1 MNPDTSRAWT
11 AEITVAPGPGPVAW
25 AHFTDHYVMS
35 PWQVEGETLIRALTA
50 PGTGSV
56 VTASRNA
63 GGIDDADIRVQ
74 VTSAD
79 PLDDSALDSV
89 IETLGQ
95 ALGLADD
102 VSDFYSTVVPSDPV
116 LSAAAAHGLR
126 GARLKT
132 SPGVFE
138 AIVAALASQN
148 VHFSRTFRV
157 MACLTESL
165 GVPVEHPRG
174 VAYTFPTPDAL
185 ADASDDLL
193 RSCGLG
199 YRARLLRGLVT
210 RVIDSGIDLD
220 ALRDEPNTDTV
231 REALM
236 ELPGVGPFTADLVL
250 SVGFR
255 RPAFHLDS
263 YTRTIF
269 ETLYKLPPDDDAM
282 LQFVE
287 RRFGRWKHYAMLL
300 LTTDTEQWATE
311 LGVEFPIRSAAS
323 YRLPD
328 T

>member
-1 MNPDTSRAWT
+1 MNPDTSGAWT
-11 AEITVAPGPGPVAW
+11 AEITVAPAPGPVAW

-63 GGIDDADIRVQ
+63 GGVDDADIRVQ

-148 VHFSRTFRV
+148 VHFSRTFRA

-165 GVPVEHPRG
+165 GVPVEHPRR

-199 YRARLLRGLVT
+199 YRVRLLRGLVT
-210 RVIDSGIDLD
+210 RLVDTGIDLD
-220 ALRDEPNTDTV
+220 AL
-231 REALM
+231 
-236 ELPGVGPFTADLVL
+236 
-250 SVGFR
+250 
-255 RPAFHLDS
+255 
-263 YTRTIF
+263 
-269 ETLYKLPPDDDAM
+269 
-282 LQFVE
+282 
-287 RRFGRWKHYAMLL
+287 
-300 LTTDTEQWATE
+300 
-311 LGVEFPIRSAAS
+311 
-323 YRLPD
+323 
-328 T
+328 